1 MQVLRVKF
9 SFPHQFETRYII
21 PTSNHPTQFPYV
33 PYSHLLHISLDVLL
47 RLGNLCLLLVNLFR
61 DVVPIHANVVH
72 LIDRLRDQTHGPQDR
87 RDVRGTVGRQV
98 QRVGTLGQTICHK
111 ADEEQ
116 IVHHVQQNEVGTMLF
131 RLLSSS
137 KSRLDH
143 LRIEISW
150 WLPFCLDGNYMPYMH
165 LRKCKPELQHIPL
178 GACGEGTHPSNC
190 F

>member
-9 SFPHQFETRYII
+9 SFPHQCETRYII

-61 DVVPIHANVVH
+61 DVVPIHASVVH
-72 LIDRLRDQTHGPQDR
+72 LIGRLRDQTHGPQDR

-143 LRIEISW
+143 LGNRNQLVASL
-150 WLPFCLDGNYMPYMH
+150 LP
-165 LRKCKPELQHIPL
+165 
-178 GACGEGTHPSNC
+178 
-190 F
+190 